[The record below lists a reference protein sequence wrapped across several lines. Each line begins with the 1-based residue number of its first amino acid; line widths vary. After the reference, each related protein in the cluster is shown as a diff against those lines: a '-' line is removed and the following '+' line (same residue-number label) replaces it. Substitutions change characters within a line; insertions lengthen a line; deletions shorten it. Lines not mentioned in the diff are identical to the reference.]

1 MDKAEI
7 ESKLTVKREG
17 IMYKLNS
24 REAYSGIV
32 FQHYENENLEFC
44 ESYVNGKLEGIK
56 DTYHSNGELA
66 STAIYLNGEK
76 NGPYKKFDIEG
87 KIIEV
92 SNYKNGKLDG
102 LKEVSDNMED
112 IGLVKQKIF
121 YNDGIIQTIETTYP
135 DSTQIWWKCTFA
147 GDRRKY
153 RYKNESE
160 EVSQD
165 VDKIFFTK
173 NGEIDFVEYERD
185 GIALDENYKKKE
197 KTVIDLDAFKKVATK
212 ESNNQTIT
220 FRNVI
225 KLIIFFS
232 LIAYAAFTFVKFFEE
247 SGIIF

>member
-17 IMYKLNS
+17 IVYKLNS

-32 FQHYENENLEFC
+32 FQHYENKKLEFC
-44 ESYVNGKLEGIK
+44 ESYVDGKLEGIK

-76 NGPYKKFDIEG
+76 NGPCKKFDIEG

-102 LKEVSDNMED
+102 LKEVSDNIED
-112 IGLVKQKIF
+112 IGFVKQKSF
-121 YNDGIIQTIETTYP
+121 YNDGIIQTLETTYP
-135 DSTQIWWKCTFA
+135 DSNQIWWKSTFV
-147 GDRRKY
+147 GNRGKY
-153 RYKNESE
+153 KYKNESE
-160 EVSQD
+160 EVSKD
-165 VDKIFFTK
+165 VDLIFFTK
-173 NGEIDFVEYERD
+173 NGEIDYVEYHRD
-185 GIALDENYKKKE
+185 GIALDENYKKKKE
-197 KTVIDLDAFKKVATK
+197 TVINLDAFKKVATK
-212 ESNNQTIT
+212 ESNKQTIN

-232 LIAYAAFTFVKFFEE
+232 LMAYAVFTFVKFLE
-247 SGIIF
+247 SL